1 MTAPFRCRS
10 CGSADTRRVLS
21 LGRMPLANAL
31 PAEPVATTAEP
42 TYPLELAFCPTC
54 ALVQITESVPPDALF
69 RDYLYFSSFSD
80 TMLAHAKE
88 LTDRLVHDRH
98 LDAGSLA
105 MEIAS
110 NDGYLLQ
117 YYKQRGVP
125 VLGIEPARNIARVAV
140 EERGIPTLSEFFD
153 RALAERLVQEHKRAD
168 VLHANNVLAH
178 VPDLSGFVAGI
189 RAVLKDPGIAV
200 IEVPYVREMID
211 RVEFDTI
218 YHEHLSY
225 FSVTAVERLFANND
239 LRLVDVERLAIHGG
253 SLRLTA
259 ARPDGGSIRSR
270 RVDDLLRDEEAAGMT
285 QLAYY
290 ADFAARVAKLKE
302 EVCSTLAKLK
312 AEGKRI
318 AAYGAAAK
326 GSTLLNFFG
335 IGRETLDYVVDRS
348 PHKQGRYLPGVR
360 VPILPPS
367 KLLED
372 APDYTLLLAWNFA
385 DEILEQQ
392 KAYRAKG
399 GRFLIPVPHV
409 RVV

>member
-1 MTAPFRCRS
+1 MTAAFRCRS
-10 CGSADTRRVLS
+10 CGCADTRRVLS

-31 PAEPVATTAEP
+31 PAEPVATEP
-42 TYPLELAFCPTC
+42 TYPLDLAFCPTC

-80 TMLAHAKE
+80 TMLAHAKQ
-88 LTDRLVHDRH
+88 LTDRLAHDRH
-98 LDAGSLA
+98 LDASSLA

-125 VLGIEPARNIARVAV
+125 VLGIEPARNIAKVAV

-153 RALAERLVQEHKRAD
+153 RALAERLVREHKRAD

-189 RAVLKDPGIAV
+189 RAVLKDSGIAV

-225 FSVTAVERLFANND
+225 FSVTAVDRLFANNG

-259 ARPDGGSIRSR
+259 APPNSASDRSR
-270 RVDDLLRDEEAAGMT
+270 RVDDLLQDEEAAGMT

-290 ADFAARVAKLKE
+290 ADFAARVAELKD

-312 AEGKRI
+312 AQGKRI

-372 APDYTLLLAWNFA
+372 VPDYTLLLAWNFA

-392 KAYRAKG
+392 TAYRAKG